1 MVDVIFVFLFL
12 SFTVKSAGT
21 LTSFLV
27 GGDFPWV
34 GSLRDLWA
42 FRAVIVSNDLF
53 FCLQKTISW

>member
-42 FRAVIVSNDLF
+42 FRAVIV
-53 FCLQKTISW
+53 